1 MAKIEPLQ
9 AIIYNQEKIQDLSK
23 VVCPPYD
30 VISPERQDFYHAL
43 SPHNF
48 IHILLRKDV
57 PGEDK
62 YRRSAEL
69 FRKWSAEEIFIADK
83 APAVYFYVQEYI
95 LRGEK
100 KKRYGFIARLCL
112 EDKKSVI
119 YGHEHTHVQAKA
131 DRLKL
136 LREVKANLSPIF
148 VIFKDTKRVIRFID
162 ERYARETGPFIEVKD
177 DEKTVH
183 RLWRIDD
190 PRALEAIKQ
199 KMEAESIFIADGH
212 HRYEVACAYRREMQE
227 RLGAGTGEEGFNY
240 VLAYFT
246 NTDPLG
252 LSILPIHRF
261 VRLIDPPD
269 PAFLAQKLKE
279 RFEVEEVK
287 DKTRFFFM
295 LEKAGRSEHV
305 IGMHYRQRFWLLRLK
320 NVKILDKVM
329 VDKPAELRSLDVSI
343 LNCLILQ
350 DPSCIRPDEGTGIY
364 FSPDAEE
371 LVRKI
376 HDEPDA
382 IAFFLNPVK
391 VEHIMAV
398 AAKEEKMPPKSTYFY
413 PKVLS
418 GMVVNRL
425 S

>member
-30 VISPERQDFYHAL
+30 VISPERQDFYRAL

-62 YRRSAEL
+62 YRRSGEL
-69 FRKWSAEEIFIADK
+69 FRKWLSENVLISDK
-83 APAVYFYVQEYI
+83 APAVYFYSQEYV

-100 KKRYGFIARLCL
+100 KRRYGFIARLCL

-119 YGHEHTHVQAKA
+119 YGHEHTHVEAKA

-148 VIFKDTKRVIRFID
+148 VIFKDTKRVIRLID
-162 ERYARETGPFIEVKD
+162 ERYTRGKEPFMEVRD

-183 RLWRIDD
+183 RLWKIDD
-190 PRALEAIKQ
+190 PQALDAIKQ

-227 RLGAGTGEEGFNY
+227 RQGAGTGEEDFNY

-261 VRLIDPPD
+261 VRLIDPPEQ
-269 PAFLAQKLKE
+269 AALTLKLKE
-279 RFEVEEVK
+279 RFEVEEVR
-287 DKTRFFFM
+287 DKTKFFFM

-320 NVKILDKVM
+320 NVRILEKLM
-329 VDKPAELRSLDVSI
+329 ADKPAELRSLDVSI
-343 LNCLILQ
+343 LNSLILQ
-350 DPSCIRPDEGTGIY
+350 DASCIRPDEGAGIY

-371 LVRKI
+371 LVRKAA
-376 HDEPDA
+376 DEPDA
-382 IAFFLNPVK
+382 IAFFLSPVK
-391 VEHIMAV
+391 VENIMAV
-398 AAKEEKMPPKSTYFY
+398 AARGEKMPPKSTYFY